1 MGTAVLRLMM
11 PINLT
16 SAGLVDEAY
25 QQSNSHNAT
34 PIFIK
39 NKVWLNRARMKAA
52 IFFNAG
58 MQIIFQK

>member
-1 MGTAVLRLMM
+1 MKLAKIGTAVLKLMM

-25 QQSNSHNAT
+25 QQSKSHNAA

-39 NKVWLNRARMKAA
+39 NKVWLNRARMNVA

-58 MQIIFQK
+58 